1 MIPLLMSGLSYTRLA
16 FPTGIAYIIG
26 REIYYQGYRR
36 SGSKGRLY
44 GAIILDLLLSILW
57 SMALYKCF
65 YWGNGLNGLKKLIF
79 N

>member
-1 MIPLLMSGLSYTRLA
+1 MSGLSYTRLA
-16 FPTGIAYIIG
+16 FRTGIVYIIG

-44 GAIILDLLLSILW
+44 GAIILDLVLFILW
-57 SMALYKCF
+57 SMTLYTCF
-65 YWGNGLNGLKKLIF
+65 YWGNDLNGLIKLIF